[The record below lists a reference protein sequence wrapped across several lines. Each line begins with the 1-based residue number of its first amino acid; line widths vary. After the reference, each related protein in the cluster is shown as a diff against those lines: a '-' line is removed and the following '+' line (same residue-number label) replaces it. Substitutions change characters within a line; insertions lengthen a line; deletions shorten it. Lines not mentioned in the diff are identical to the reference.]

1 MRKTFCILAGLL
13 FLALNSF
20 AQSDFSNFIRY
31 QDDIEDSEKLMT
43 AFVSP
48 FMKTATLGLTG
59 GWYNTAKTHKMF
71 GFDVTTSLSFV
82 TIPDKDLFFNVDA
95 LGLKNFELAS
105 AAKGD
110 DVTSP
115 DYPNAPTVLG
125 PDNTPQFVY
134 TGNGERE
141 VFSGPPGI
149 NIKDELKMQKLPIPM
164 VNVGFSLPKGT
175 DLKIRFAPTIKV
187 GKDGEFKF
195 WGVGVM
201 HDVKQ
206 YIPGLKMV
214 PFDLSAFVGHT
225 QMEFVYKE
233 SSGDIHGKDQHGVMK
248 MAATTIQGVIS
259 KKISVITF
267 YGGFGYNIANS
278 KLQIK
283 GTYEVNDDEQGTVIL
298 TDPIKMDF
306 GSSSARLTGG
316 VRLKLAVFTLHG
328 DYSFQKYHSIN
339 AGLGISVN

>member
-1 MRKTFCILAGLL
+1 MRKTFCMLAGLL
-13 FLALNSF
+13 FLALTSV

-31 QDDIEDSEKLMT
+31 QDDIDDSEKLI
-43 AFVSP
+43 AAYIGP
-48 FMKTATLGLTG
+48 FMKTSTLGLTG
-59 GWYNTAKTHKMF
+59 GWYNTAKTHKMV

-82 TIPDKDLFFNVDA
+82 AVPDKDLFFNVDA

-110 DVTSP
+110 AVTSP

-125 PDNTPQFVY
+125 PDNEPQFVY

-141 VFSGPPGI
+141 LFTGPPGI

-164 VNVGFSLPKGT
+164 VNVGLSLPKGT
-175 DLKIRFAPTIKV
+175 DLKLRFAPTIKI

-206 YIPGLKMV
+206 YIPGLKLV
-214 PFDLSAFVGHT
+214 PFDLSAFAGHT
-225 QMEFVYKE
+225 QMEFVYHE
-233 SSGDIHGKDQHGVMK
+233 SSGDIPGENHGVMK

-278 KLQIK
+278 KLHIK
-283 GTYEVNDDEQGTVIL
+283 GTYQVKDDEEGIVSIN
-298 TDPIKMDF
+298 DPAKMDF

-316 VRLKLAVFTLHG
+316 FRLALAVFTLHA
-328 DYSFQKYHSIN
+328 DYSFQKYNSIN
-339 AGLGISVN
+339 VGIGVSVH